1 MQERESHTPDYA
13 IKAAV
18 RDGNNIVWK
27 ELMNI
32 VQTLINFGV
41 LIYIAGCWKRF
52 DSLTVYELFN
62 AVLMIGGFVF
72 FTFWE
77 AKSQYVAPYYFVI
90 IPYAVIGWK
99 SMINKISDMAS
110 ELAGGKKNE

>member
-1 MQERESHTPDYA
+1 M
-13 IKAAV
+13 
-18 RDGNNIVWK
+18 
-27 ELMNI
+27 
-32 VQTLINFGV
+32 
-41 LIYIAGCWKRF
+41 
-52 DSLTVYELFN
+52 YELFN

>member
-1 MQERESHTPDYA
+1 MSR
-13 IKAAV
+13 
-18 RDGNNIVWK
+18 
-27 ELMNI
+27 
-32 VQTLINFGV
+32 V
-41 LIYIAGCWKRF
+41 LKF

-99 SMINKISDMAS
+99 NFIV
-110 ELAGGKKNE
+110 ELLKGQLFRGEKKDEG

>member
-1 MQERESHTPDYA
+1 
-13 IKAAV
+13 
-18 RDGNNIVWK
+18 
-27 ELMNI
+27 
-32 VQTLINFGV
+32 
-41 LIYIAGCWKRF
+41 
-52 DSLTVYELFN
+52 
-62 AVLMIGGFVF
+62 MIGGFVF

-110 ELAGGKKNE
+110 ELAGRKKNE

>member
-1 MQERESHTPDYA
+1 MF
-13 IKAAV
+13 
-18 RDGNNIVWK
+18 
-27 ELMNI
+27 L
-32 VQTLINFGV
+32 L
-41 LIYIAGCWKRF
+41 GCWKRF

-110 ELAGGKKNE
+110 ELAGRKKNE